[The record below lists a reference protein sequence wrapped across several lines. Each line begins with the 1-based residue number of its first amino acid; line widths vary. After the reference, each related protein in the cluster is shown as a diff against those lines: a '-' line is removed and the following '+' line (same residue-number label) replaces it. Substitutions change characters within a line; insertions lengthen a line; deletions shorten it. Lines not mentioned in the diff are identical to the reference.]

1 MMLRLIAIVLS
12 WLLSFATVAA
22 PWPLQV
28 RLLTS
33 EKKPFNF
40 QQEQQVVGISVDL
53 LQLMYAGML
62 PASPEL
68 MPWPRAYG
76 TALQRKNTLLFTMGK
91 TPERLAQGFQF
102 IGPVSR
108 RVHYLYAISD
118 KLPDIR
124 SLADIKKQRLV
135 VAGLRAGWLSEQ
147 FKAAG
152 IPIETVGT
160 YQQGIDM
167 LQRNHAQL
175 WLSTDLEQQVLQLRY
190 PQTTRLVPVWR
201 LLCSDNYIG
210 ISPGS
215 DPQWVDWLQQQFQ
228 QVMASKAATDVLKKW
243 QQQLQLPLR
252 LSPEFGFYLADSALQ
267 QCQLSAEAG

>member
-1 MMLRLIAIVLS
+1 
-12 WLLSFATVAA
+12 
-22 PWPLQV
+22 
-28 RLLTS
+28 
-33 EKKPFNF
+33 
-40 QQEQQVVGISVDL
+40 
-53 LQLMYAGML
+53 MYAGML
-62 PASPEL
+62 PTSPEL

-91 TPERLAQGFQF
+91 TSERLAQGFHF

-118 KLPDIR
+118 QFPVIR

-147 FKAAG
+147 LKAAG
-152 IPIETVGT
+152 IPIETVGN
-160 YQQGIDM
+160 YQQGIEM

-175 WLSTDLEQQVLQLRY
+175 WLSTDLEQQVLQAHY
-190 PQTTRLVPVWR
+190 PQAARLVPVWR

-210 ISPGS
+210 VSPGS
-215 DPQWVDWLQQQFQ
+215 DPQLVLWLQQQFQ
-228 QVMASKAATDVLKKW
+228 QVMASKAASTVLQKW

-252 LSPEFGFYLADSALQ
+252 LSPEFGFYLADSHLQ